1 MNKKL
6 LTVWVAWLLTLWPNA
21 NAGINS
27 TKLDTNKDLNEVLAK
42 EQTTSEDSTST
53 ITFEEAK
60 KLAEQKELY
69 ERIINNKE
77 ILEIIKEHWEEEVK
91 KVIIELLTNEG
102 TQTIIDDAL
111 KNEDI
116 QKALEE
122 WNQEELQ
129 KLIEEVIADF
139 HHDRPWRWRVLDKL
153 WFWVIMIFL
162 REQLKKNNYL

>member
-27 TKLDTNKDLNEVLAK
+27 TKLDTNKDLNEALTK

-77 ILEIIKEHWEEEVK
+77 IQEIIKEHWEEEVK

-162 REQLKKNNYL
+162 REQFKKNNYL